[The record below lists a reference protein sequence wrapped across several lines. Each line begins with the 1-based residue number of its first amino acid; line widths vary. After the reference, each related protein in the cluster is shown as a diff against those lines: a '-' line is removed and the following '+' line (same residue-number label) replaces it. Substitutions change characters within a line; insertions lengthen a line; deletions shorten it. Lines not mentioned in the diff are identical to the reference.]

1 MYQKFI
7 NSLYISFIIILI
19 SFSARSAEDLKSIGK
34 FKDWETFT
42 VTEND
47 NKICFAQS
55 IPILRAPKKF
65 ERNPSRLFIS
75 FRPTKDI
82 KDEVSAT
89 SGYTFQKEKIVKAKT
104 GKKTYDFFSREEFA
118 WILDTEEEQRFIK
131 AMKKASRVIIIGRT
145 EKGKQTIDH
154 YSLMGFTKAY
164 NTAKKIVAKLECKVT
179 KGLFLRTLE
188 DWIHQLS

>member
-1 MYQKFI
+1 MHQKLI

-42 VTEND
+42 VTENN
-47 NKICFAQS
+47 NKICFTQS

-75 FRPTKDI
+75 FRPTEDI

-104 GKKTYDFFSREEFA
+104 GKKTYDFFSQEEFA

-131 AMKKASRVIIIGRT
+131 AMKKASRVMIIGRT
-145 EKGKQTIDH
+145 DKGKQTIDH

-164 NTAKKIVAKLECKVT
+164 NMAKKSC
-179 KGLFLRTLE
+179 
-188 DWIHQLS
+188 S

>member
-65 ERNPSRLFIS
+65 ERNPSRLFIT
-75 FRPTKDI
+75 FRPSENM
-82 KDEVSAT
+82 KDEVSVT
-89 SGYTFQKEKIVKAKT
+89 SGYTFKKENIVKAKT
-104 GKKTYDFFSREEFA
+104 GKKTYDFFSQEEFA

-131 AMKKASRVIIIGRT
+131 AMKKASRVMIIGRT

-164 NTAKKIVAKLECKVT
+164 NTAKKNC
-179 KGLFLRTLE
+179 
-188 DWIHQLS
+188 S

>member
-1 MYQKFI
+1 MHQKLI

-42 VTEND
+42 VNENN

-65 ERNPSRLFIS
+65 ERNPSRLFVS
-75 FRPTKDI
+75 FRPTEDI
-82 KDEVSAT
+82 IDEISAT

-104 GKKTYDFFSREEFA
+104 GKKTFNFFAQENFA
-118 WILDTEEEQRFIK
+118 WILDTEEEQKFIQ
-131 AMKKASRVIIIGRT
+131 AMKKASRVMIIGRT
-145 EKGKQTIDH
+145 DKGKQTIDH
-154 YSLMGFTKAY
+154 YSLMGFSKAY
-164 NTAKKIVAKLECKVT
+164 NTAKKNC
-179 KGLFLRTLE
+179 
-188 DWIHQLS
+188 S

>member
-1 MYQKFI
+1 MPQKFI

-75 FRPTKDI
+75 FRPTEDI

-131 AMKKASRVIIIGRT
+131 AMKKASRVMIIGRT

-164 NTAKKIVAKLECKVT
+164 NTAKKNC
-179 KGLFLRTLE
+179 
-188 DWIHQLS
+188 S

>member
-1 MYQKFI
+1 MQQKLI
-7 NSLYISFIIILI
+7 NLLYISFIIILI

-42 VTEND
+42 VTENN

-65 ERNPSRLFIS
+65 ERNPSRLFVS
-75 FRPTKDI
+75 FRPTEDI

-104 GKKTYDFFSREEFA
+104 GKKTFNFFAQENFA
-118 WILDTEEEQRFIK
+118 WILDTEEEQKFIQ
-131 AMKKASRVIIIGRT
+131 AMKKASRVMIIGRT
-145 EKGKQTIDH
+145 DKGKQTIDH
-154 YSLMGFTKAY
+154 YSLMGFSKAY
-164 NTAKKIVAKLECKVT
+164 NTAKKNC
-179 KGLFLRTLE
+179 
-188 DWIHQLS
+188 S

>member
-1 MYQKFI
+1 M
-7 NSLYISFIIILI
+7 
-19 SFSARSAEDLKSIGK
+19 
-34 FKDWETFT
+34 ETFT

-65 ERNPSRLFIS
+65 ERNPSRLFIT
-75 FRPTKDI
+75 FRPSEDM

-104 GKKTYDFFSREEFA
+104 GKKTYDFFSQEEFA

-131 AMKKASRVIIIGRT
+131 AMKKASRVMIIGRT

-164 NTAKKIVAKLECKVT
+164 NTAKKNC
-179 KGLFLRTLE
+179 
-188 DWIHQLS
+188 S

>member
-19 SFSARSAEDLKSIGK
+19 SFSARSAEDLESIGE

-65 ERNPSRLFIS
+65 ERNPSRLFIT
-75 FRPTKDI
+75 FRPSEDM

-104 GKKTYDFFSREEFA
+104 GKKTYDFFSQEEFA
-118 WILDTEEEQRFIK
+118 WILDTEEEQKFVK
-131 AMKKASRVIIIGRT
+131 AMKKASRVMIIGRT

-164 NTAKKIVAKLECKVT
+164 NTAKKNC
-179 KGLFLRTLE
+179 
-188 DWIHQLS
+188 S

>member
-1 MYQKFI
+1 MF
-7 NSLYISFIIILI
+7 L
-19 SFSARSAEDLKSIGK
+19 FSKSIGK
-34 FKDWETFT
+34 FNDWETFT

-75 FRPTKDI
+75 FRPTEDV

-89 SGYTFQKEKIVKAKT
+89 SGYTFQKDRIVKAKT
-104 GKKTYDFFSREEFA
+104 VKKTYDFFSQEEFA

-131 AMKKASRVIIIGRT
+131 AMKKASRVMIIGRT

-154 YSLMGFTKAY
+154 YSLIGFTKAY
-164 NTAKKIVAKLECKVT
+164 NAAKKKL
-179 KGLFLRTLE
+179 
-188 DWIHQLS
+188 

>member
-1 MYQKFI
+1 MPQKFI

-34 FKDWETFT
+34 FKDWEAFT
-42 VTEND
+42 VSEND

-65 ERNPSRLFIS
+65 ERNPSRLFIT
-75 FRPTKDI
+75 FRPSEDI

-104 GKKTYDFFSREEFA
+104 GKKTYDFFSQEEFA
-118 WILDTEEEQRFIK
+118 WILDTEEEQKFIK
-131 AMKKASRVIIIGRT
+131 AMKKASRVMIIGRT

-164 NTAKKIVAKLECKVT
+164 DTAKKNC
-179 KGLFLRTLE
+179 
-188 DWIHQLS
+188 S

>member
-7 NSLYISFIIILI
+7 NLLCISFIIILI

-42 VTEND
+42 VTENV

-65 ERNPSRLFIS
+65 ERNPSRLFIT
-75 FRPTKDI
+75 FRPSEDI

-131 AMKKASRVIIIGRT
+131 AMKKASRVMIIGRT

-164 NTAKKIVAKLECKVT
+164 NTAKKNC
-179 KGLFLRTLE
+179 
-188 DWIHQLS
+188 S

>member
-65 ERNPSRLFIS
+65 ERNPSRLFIT
-75 FRPTKDI
+75 FRPSENM
-82 KDEVSAT
+82 KDEVSVT
-89 SGYTFQKEKIVKAKT
+89 SGYTFKKENIVKAKT
-104 GKKTYDFFSREEFA
+104 GKKTYDFFSQEEFA

-131 AMKKASRVIIIGRT
+131 AMKKASRVMIIGRT

-154 YSLMGFTKAY
+154 YS
-164 NTAKKIVAKLECKVT
+164 
-179 KGLFLRTLE
+179 
-188 DWIHQLS
+188 

>member
-1 MYQKFI
+1 MHQKLI

-19 SFSARSAEDLKSIGK
+19 SFSAGSAEDLKSIGK

-65 ERNPSRLFIS
+65 ERNPSRLFVS
-75 FRPTKDI
+75 FRPTEDI

-89 SGYTFQKEKIVKAKT
+89 SGYTFQKEKIVKAKS
-104 GKKTYDFFSREEFA
+104 GKKTFDFFAQENFA
-118 WILDTEEEQRFIK
+118 WILDTEEEQKFIQ
-131 AMKKASRVIIIGRT
+131 AMKKASRVMIIGRT
-145 EKGKQTIDH
+145 DKGKQTIDH
-154 YSLMGFTKAY
+154 YSLMGFSKAY
-164 NTAKKIVAKLECKVT
+164 NTAKKNC
-179 KGLFLRTLE
+179 
-188 DWIHQLS
+188 S

>member
-1 MYQKFI
+1 MHQKLI

-19 SFSARSAEDLKSIGK
+19 SFSAISAEDLKSIGK

-42 VTEND
+42 VTENN

-75 FRPTKDI
+75 FRPTEDI

-89 SGYTFQKEKIVKAKT
+89 SGYTFQKEKIVKAKS
-104 GKKTYDFFSREEFA
+104 GKKTFDFFAQENFA
-118 WILDTEEEQRFIK
+118 WILDTEEEQKFIQ
-131 AMKKASRVIIIGRT
+131 AMKKASRVMIIGRT
-145 EKGKQTIDH
+145 DKGKQTIDH
-154 YSLMGFTKAY
+154 YSLMGFSKAY
-164 NTAKKIVAKLECKVT
+164 NTAKKNC
-179 KGLFLRTLE
+179 
-188 DWIHQLS
+188 S

>member
-1 MYQKFI
+1 MPQKFI

-34 FKDWETFT
+34 FKDWEAFT

-65 ERNPSRLFIS
+65 ERNPSRLFIT
-75 FRPTKDI
+75 FRPSEDM

-131 AMKKASRVIIIGRT
+131 AMKKASRVMIIGRT
-145 EKGKQTIDH
+145 EKGKQTVDH

-164 NTAKKIVAKLECKVT
+164 NTAKKNC
-179 KGLFLRTLE
+179 
-188 DWIHQLS
+188 S

>member
-1 MYQKFI
+1 MHQKLI
-7 NSLYISFIIILI
+7 NLLYISFIIILT

-42 VTEND
+42 VNENN

-75 FRPTKDI
+75 FRPTEDI

-89 SGYTFQKEKIVKAKT
+89 SGYAFQKEKVVKAKS
-104 GKKTYDFFSREEFA
+104 GKKTFDFFAQENFA
-118 WILDTEEEQRFIK
+118 WILNAEEEQKFIQ
-131 AMKKASRVIIIGRT
+131 AMKKASRVMIIGRT
-145 EKGKQTIDH
+145 GKGKQTIDH
-154 YSLMGFTKAY
+154 YSLMGFTKA
-164 NTAKKIVAKLECKVT
+164 
-179 KGLFLRTLE
+179 
-188 DWIHQLS
+188 

>member
-1 MYQKFI
+1 MPQKFI

-42 VTEND
+42 VTEN
-47 NKICFAQS
+47 NGKICFAQS
-55 IPILRAPKKF
+55 IPILRVPKKF
-65 ERNPSRLFIS
+65 ERNPSRLFVS
-75 FRPTKDI
+75 FRPTEDI

-89 SGYTFQKEKIVKAKT
+89 SGYIFQKEKIVKAKT

-131 AMKKASRVIIIGRT
+131 AMKKASRVMIIGRT

-164 NTAKKIVAKLECKVT
+164 DTAKKNCN
-179 KGLFLRTLE
+179 
-188 DWIHQLS
+188 

>member
-7 NSLYISFIIILI
+7 NLLYISFIIILI

-104 GKKTYDFFSREEFA
+104 GKKTYDFFSQEDFA

-131 AMKKASRVIIIGRT
+131 AMKKASRVMIIGRT

-164 NTAKKIVAKLECKVT
+164 NAAKKNC
-179 KGLFLRTLE
+179 
-188 DWIHQLS
+188 S

>member
-1 MYQKFI
+1 MHQKFI
-7 NSLYISFIIILI
+7 NTLYISFIIILI
-19 SFSARSAEDLKSIGK
+19 SFSARSTEDPKSVGK

-42 VTEND
+42 ATENN

-65 ERNPSRLFIS
+65 ERSPSRLFIS
-75 FRPTKDI
+75 FRPNENI

-89 SGYTFQKEKIVKAKT
+89 SGYAFQKEKIVAAKT
-104 GKKTYDFFSREEFA
+104 GKKTYDFFSQEEFA

-131 AMKKASRVIIIGRT
+131 AMKKASRVMIIGRT

-164 NTAKKIVAKLECKVT
+164 DTAKKNC
-179 KGLFLRTLE
+179 
-188 DWIHQLS
+188 S

>member
-1 MYQKFI
+1 MPQKFI

-34 FKDWETFT
+34 FKDWEAFT
-42 VTEND
+42 VIEND

-75 FRPTKDI
+75 FRPTEDI

-89 SGYTFQKEKIVKAKT
+89 SGYIFQKDKIIKAKT
-104 GKKTYDFFSREEFA
+104 GKKTYDFYSQEEFA

-131 AMKKASRVIIIGRT
+131 AMKKASRVMIIGRT

-164 NTAKKIVAKLECKVT
+164 DTAKKNC
-179 KGLFLRTLE
+179 
-188 DWIHQLS
+188 S

>member
-1 MYQKFI
+1 MHQKFI

-19 SFSARSAEDLKSIGK
+19 SFSARSAEELKSIGK

-42 VTEND
+42 VTENN

-65 ERNPSRLFIS
+65 ERNPSRLFVS
-75 FRPTKDI
+75 FRPIEDI
-82 KDEVSAT
+82 KDEVSIT

-104 GKKTYDFFSREEFA
+104 GKKTYDFFSQEGFA
-118 WILDTEEEQRFIK
+118 WILDTEEEQRFIQ
-131 AMKKASRVIIIGRT
+131 AMKKASRVMIIGRT

-164 NTAKKIVAKLECKVT
+164 DTAKKNC
-179 KGLFLRTLE
+179 
-188 DWIHQLS
+188 S

>member
-7 NSLYISFIIILI
+7 NLLYISFIIILI

-65 ERNPSRLFIS
+65 ERNPSRLFIT
-75 FRPTKDI
+75 FRPSEDI

-131 AMKKASRVIIIGRT
+131 AMKKASRVMIIGRT

-164 NTAKKIVAKLECKVT
+164 DAAKKNCN
-179 KGLFLRTLE
+179 
-188 DWIHQLS
+188 

>member
-1 MYQKFI
+1 MPQKFI

-19 SFSARSAEDLKSIGK
+19 SFSARSAEDLKSISK

-75 FRPTKDI
+75 FRPTEDI

-89 SGYTFQKEKIVKAKT
+89 SGYIFLKEKIVKAKT
-104 GKKTYDFFSREEFA
+104 GKKTYDFFSQEEFA

-131 AMKKASRVIIIGRT
+131 AMKKASRVMIIGRT

-164 NTAKKIVAKLECKVT
+164 DTAKKNC
-179 KGLFLRTLE
+179 
-188 DWIHQLS
+188 S

>member
-1 MYQKFI
+1 MFQKFI

-42 VTEND
+42 VTENN

-65 ERNPSRLFIS
+65 ERNPSRLFVS
-75 FRPTKDI
+75 FRPTEDI

-89 SGYTFQKEKIVKAKT
+89 SGYIFQKEKIVKAKT
-104 GKKTYDFFSREEFA
+104 GKKTYDFFSQEEFA

-131 AMKKASRVIIIGRT
+131 AMKKASRVMIIGRT

-164 NTAKKIVAKLECKVT
+164 DTAKKNC
-179 KGLFLRTLE
+179 
-188 DWIHQLS
+188 S

>member
-42 VTEND
+42 VTENN

-75 FRPTKDI
+75 FRPTEDI

-131 AMKKASRVIIIGRT
+131 AMKKASRVMIIGRT

-164 NTAKKIVAKLECKVT
+164 DTAKKNC
-179 KGLFLRTLE
+179 
-188 DWIHQLS
+188 S